1 MSGRDWWQFWI
12 IYVLTNPVE
21 YVLLRHFIAPF
32 GIGGNY
38 RTYQRA
44 CGTYEEDAFV
54 YLRKRTTGTTC
65 FSWKKF
71 RFSKSKFLP
80 EP

>member
-1 MSGRDWWQFWI
+1 MKATEAYGTPGGKQSTGYNTD
-12 IYVLTNPVE
+12 
-21 YVLLRHFIAPF
+21 AAF
-32 GIGGNY
+32 GSGGNY

-71 RFSKSKFLP
+71 RFSKSRFLP